1 MKLETLLLQILRNQ
15 YYIMGGIVSQ
25 NGYDAEIRV
34 EAAELIGAEAANT
47 RLVIEK
53 LEQVN
58 KELESVVE

>member
-1 MKLETLLLQILRNQ
+1 
-15 YYIMGGIVSQ
+15 MGGIVSQ